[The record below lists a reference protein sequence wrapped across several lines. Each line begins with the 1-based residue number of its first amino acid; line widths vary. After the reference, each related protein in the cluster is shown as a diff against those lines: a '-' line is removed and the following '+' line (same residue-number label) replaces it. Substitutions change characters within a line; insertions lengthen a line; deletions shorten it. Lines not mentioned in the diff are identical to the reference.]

1 MPGTTWRCPGPTVRR
16 SLAGLPA
23 IACLCLLLTSCTS
36 FPGGPYAQ
44 PADSAPTEPSATA
57 PTTAG
62 AEPEPASAVPPSV
75 DELTAQYA
83 AVRLDAMTLRQK
95 VASMFVVRAP
105 GVDGAAWQATVSSK
119 GVGGL
124 ILMGDNVPATADELA
139 ALTGGVSSGSGLA
152 PLIAIDEEGGDVT
165 RLGYDGFAGADTL
178 VSQPESSTRDAFT
191 GRSELLAA
199 SGVSVNF
206 GIVADV
212 TADPASFMFSRVLGQ
227 DAAASSPRVA
237 AAVEGET
244 GRVFSTLKH
253 FPGHGETTGDSHSSV
268 PRSDVDLDAWR
279 TRDAPPFQAGIDAG
293 AELVMF
299 GHLAYT
305 PVDSQPASLSATWHS
320 ILRDELGFTGVTVT
334 DDMGM
339 LEATG
344 LPEYANADENAIRAV
359 AAGND
364 LLLYVTPGDV
374 DAMVTAVV
382 AAVESGRIDPAIVD
396 DAVTRD
402 LELRRELWLRQH
414 PELAF

>member
-1 MPGTTWRCPGPTVRR
+1 VRR
-16 SLAGLPA
+16 SVRRLPA
-23 IACLCLLLTSCTS
+23 ILCLGLLLTSCTS
-36 FPGGPYAQ
+36 FPDGPYEHA
-44 PADSAPTEPSATA
+44 SEERSES
-57 PTTAG
+57 
-62 AEPEPASAVPPSV
+62 AEPAESAKPAEPVEPLAAEAAPSV
-75 DELTAQYA
+75 DEMTAQYA
-83 AVRLDAMTLRQK
+83 AARLDSMTIEQK
-95 VASMFVVRAP
+95 VASMFIVRAP
-105 GVDGAAWQATVSSK
+105 GLDPAAWQAALSSR

-124 ILMGDNVPATADELA
+124 ILMGDNVPATPEELA
-139 ALTGGVSSGSGLA
+139 ALTTGVSSGSGLS

-165 RLGYDGFAGADTL
+165 RLPSDDFPGGEMLAAA
-178 VSQPESSTRDAFT
+178 PESATLDAFT
-191 GRSELLAA
+191 GRSALLAGA
-199 SGVSVNF
+199 GVSVNF

-212 TADPASFMFSRVLGQ
+212 TSDPDSFMYSRVLGG
-227 DAAASSPRVA
+227 DAAAASPRVA
-237 AAVEGET
+237 AAVAGES

-268 PRSDVDLDAWR
+268 PQSDVDLAAWR
-279 TRDAPPFQAGIDAG
+279 SRDAPPFQAGIDAG

-299 GHLAYT
+299 GHLAYS
-305 PVDSQPASLSATWHS
+305 PVDAQPASLSATWHS

-344 LPEYANADENAIRAV
+344 LPEYANANENAIRAV

-374 DAMVTAVV
+374 DAMIAAVV
-382 AAVESGRIDPAIVD
+382 GAVDAGRIDAAVID

-402 LELRRELWLRQH
+402 LELRRTLWLRQH

>member
-1 MPGTTWRCPGPTVRR
+1 MVRR
-16 SLAGLPA
+16 SVAGLPA
-23 IACLCLLLTSCTS
+23 IVCLCLLLTSCTS
-36 FPGGPYAQ
+36 FPGGPFERADAPSTAAASS
-44 PADSAPTEPSATA
+44 PASAPAAATV
-57 PTTAG
+57 
-62 AEPEPASAVPPSV
+62 EPEPAEAAPSV
-75 DELTAQYA
+75 DELTAQYVS
-83 AVRLDAMTLRQK
+83 VRLDAMTLPQK
-95 VASMFVVRAP
+95 VASMFIVRATA
-105 GVDGAAWQATVSSK
+105 VDGAAWQATVSSR
-119 GVGGL
+119 GLGGL
-124 ILMGDNVPATADELA
+124 ILMGDNVPATREELA
-139 ALTGGVSSGSGLA
+139 ALTAGVSSGDGLA
-152 PLIAIDEEGGDVT
+152 PLISIDEEGGDVA
-165 RLGYDGFAGADTL
+165 RLPYDGFAGGDAL
-178 VSQPESSTRDAFT
+178 AGQPEAATLDAFT
-191 GRSELLAA
+191 GRSQLLEAA
-199 SGVSVNF
+199 GVSVNF

-212 TADPASFMFSRVLGQ
+212 TADPASFMFSRVLGG

-237 AAVEGET
+237 AAVTGES

-268 PRSDVDLDAWR
+268 PRSDVDLSAWR
-279 TRDAPPFQAGIDAG
+279 VRDAPPFQAGMDAG

-305 PVDSQPASLSATWHS
+305 PVDPQPASLSETWHTV
-320 ILRDELGFTGVTVT
+320 LRDELGFAGVTIT

-374 DAMVTAVV
+374 DATIAAVV
-382 AAVESGRIDPAIVD
+382 GAVETGRIDPAIID

-402 LELRRELWLRQH
+402 LGLRRELWLRQH

>member
-1 MPGTTWRCPGPTVRR
+1 VRR

-23 IACLCLLLTSCTS
+23 ILCLGLLLTSCS
-36 FPGGPYAQ
+36 SSPGGPSDREGDGRATSVESGERETVA
-44 PADSAPTEPSATA
+44 PA
-57 PTTAG
+57 
-62 AEPEPASAVPPSV
+62 PSV
-75 DELTAQYA
+75 EEMTAQY
-83 AVRLDAMTLRQK
+83 VSTRLDSMTLEQK
-95 VASMFVVRAP
+95 VASMFIVRAP
-105 GVDGAAWQATVSSK
+105 GLDPAAWQAAVSTR
-119 GVGGL
+119 GLGGL
-124 ILMGDNVPATADELA
+124 ILMGDNVPATPEELA
-139 ALTGGVSSGSGLA
+139 ALTSGVSNERGLA
-152 PLIAIDEEGGDVT
+152 PLITIDEEGGDVT
-165 RLGYDGFAGADTL
+165 RLPYDGFPGAGTL
-178 VSQPESSTRDAFT
+178 SSSAASVTLDAFT
-191 GRSELLAA
+191 GRSALLADV
-199 SGVSVNF
+199 GVSVNF

-212 TADPASFMFSRVLGQ
+212 TSDPASFMHSRVLGG
-227 DAAASSPRVA
+227 DAAAASPRVA
-237 AAVEGET
+237 AAVTGES

-268 PRSDVDLDAWR
+268 PQSDVDLVGWR

-305 PVDSQPASLSATWHS
+305 PVDPQPASMSATWHS

-374 DAMVTAVV
+374 DSMI
-382 AAVESGRIDPAIVD
+382 AAVAGAVDTGRIDPAIID

-402 LELRRELWLRQH
+402 LGLRRELWLRQH

>member
-1 MPGTTWRCPGPTVRR
+1 M
-16 SLAGLPA
+16 
-23 IACLCLLLTSCTS
+23 
-36 FPGGPYAQ
+36 
-44 PADSAPTEPSATA
+44 
-57 PTTAG
+57 
-62 AEPEPASAVPPSV
+62 
-75 DELTAQYA
+75 TAQYA
-83 AVRLDAMTLRQK
+83 SVRLESMTLQQK
-95 VASMFVVRAP
+95 VASMFIVRAP
-105 GVDGAAWQATVSSK
+105 GLDGPAWQATVSSR
-119 GVGGL
+119 GLGGL
-124 ILMGDNVPATADELA
+124 ILMGDNVPATREELA
-139 ALTGGVSSGSGLA
+139 ALTAGVSSSGGGLA

-165 RLGYDGFAGADTL
+165 RLPFDGFPGADTL
-178 VSQPESSTRDAFT
+178 SAQPESATLDAFT
-191 GRSELLAA
+191 GRSTLLAA

-212 TADPASFMFSRVLGQ
+212 TADPASFMFSRVLGG

-237 AAVEGET
+237 AAVTGES

-268 PRSDVDLDAWR
+268 PQSDVDLGGWR
-279 TRDAPPFQAGIDAG
+279 ARDAPSFQAGIDAG

-305 PVDSQPASLSATWHS
+305 PVDAQPASLSPTWHS
-320 ILRDELGFTGVTVT
+320 ILRDELGFRGVTVT

-374 DAMVTAVV
+374 DAMIAAVV
-382 AAVESGRIDPAIVD
+382 GAVESGRIDPAVID

>member
-1 MPGTTWRCPGPTVRR
+1 MRR
-16 SLAGLPA
+16 SVAGLPA
-23 IACLCLLLTSCTS
+23 IVCLGLLLTSCSS
-36 FPGGPYAQ
+36 FPGGPFAR
-44 PADSAPTEPSATA
+44 ADESATGGTSATA
-57 PTTAG
+57 TAQAKPE
-62 AEPEPASAVPPSV
+62 AEPVEVAPSV
-75 DELTAQYA
+75 DELTAQYVS
-83 AVRLDAMTLRQK
+83 VRLESMTLEQK
-95 VASMFVVRAP
+95 VASMFIVRAP
-105 GVDGAAWQATVSSK
+105 GLDGPAWQATVSSRRL
-119 GVGGL
+119 GGL
-124 ILMGDNVPATADELA
+124 IVMGDNVPATPAELA
-139 ALTGGVSSGSGLA
+139 ALTATVSSGGGLS

-165 RLGYDGFAGADTL
+165 RLPYDGFAGADTL
-178 VSQPESSTRDAFT
+178 SAQPESATSDAFT
-191 GRSELLAA
+191 GRSQLLADV
-199 SGVSVNF
+199 GVSVNF

-212 TADPASFMFSRVLGQ
+212 TADPASFMSNRVLGG
-227 DAAASSPRVA
+227 DAGAASPRVA
-237 AAVEGET
+237 AAVAGEN

-268 PRSDVDLDAWR
+268 PQSDVDLGGWR
-279 TRDAPPFQAGIDAG
+279 ARDAPPFRAGIDAG

-305 PVDSQPASLSATWHS
+305 PVDPQPASLSTTWHS

-374 DAMVTAVV
+374 DAMIAAVV
-382 AAVESGRIDPAIVD
+382 GAVQSGRIDPAIVD

-402 LELRRELWLRQH
+402 LGLRRELWLRQH

>member
-1 MPGTTWRCPGPTVRR
+1 V
-16 SLAGLPA
+16 
-23 IACLCLLLTSCTS
+23 
-36 FPGGPYAQ
+36 
-44 PADSAPTEPSATA
+44 
-57 PTTAG
+57 
-62 AEPEPASAVPPSV
+62 PSV
-75 DELTAQYA
+75 DELTAHYA
-83 AVRLDAMTLRQK
+83 TVRLASMTLEQK
-95 VASMFVVRAP
+95 VASMFIVRAP
-105 GVDGAAWQATVSSK
+105 GLDGPGWQATVSSK
-119 GVGGL
+119 GLGGL
-124 ILMGDNVPATADELA
+124 ILMGDNVPATPEELTN
-139 ALTGGVSSGSGLA
+139 LTAGVSSGGGLA

-165 RLGYDGFAGADTL
+165 RLPYDGFAGADTL
-178 VSQPESSTRDAFT
+178 SAQPESATLDAFA
-191 GRSELLAA
+191 GRSTLLAA

-212 TADPASFMFSRVLGQ
+212 TSDPASFMYSRVLGG
-227 DAAASSPRVA
+227 DAAAASPRVS
-237 AAVEGET
+237 AAVTGES

-268 PRSDVDLDAWR
+268 PQSDVDLSGWR
-279 TRDAPPFQAGIDAG
+279 ARDAAPFQAGIDAG

-305 PVDSQPASLSATWHS
+305 PVDPQPASLSAAWHS

-344 LPEYANADENAIRAV
+344 LPEYASADENAIRAV

-364 LLLYVTPGDV
+364 LLLYVTPGNV
-374 DAMVTAVV
+374 DAMIGAVV
-382 AAVESGRIDPAIVD
+382 AAVQSGRIDAAIVD

-402 LELRRELWLRQH
+402 LELRRTLWLRQH

>member
-1 MPGTTWRCPGPTVRR
+1 MVRR
-16 SLAGLPA
+16 SVRGLPA
-23 IACLCLLLTSCTS
+23 ILCLGLLLTSCTS
-36 FPGGPYAQ
+36 FPGGPFEHASEE
-44 PADSAPTEPSATA
+44 PAEATA
-57 PTTAG
+57 PAKAT
-62 AEPEPASAVPPSV
+62 ESREPATPAAAPSV
-75 DELTAQYA
+75 EELTAQYVA
-83 AVRLDAMTLRQK
+83 ARLASMTLEQK
-95 VASMFVVRAP
+95 VASMFIVRAP
-105 GVDGAAWQATVSSK
+105 GLDPAAWQAAVSTR

-124 ILMGDNVPATADELA
+124 ILMGDNVPASPEELA
-139 ALTGGVSSGSGLA
+139 ALTTTVSSGSGLA
-152 PLIAIDEEGGDVT
+152 PLISIDEEGGDVT
-165 RLGYDGFAGADTL
+165 RLPADGFPGGDALAAA
-178 VSQPESSTRDAFT
+178 PESATLDAFT
-191 GRSELLAA
+191 GRSTLLASA
-199 SGVSVNF
+199 GVSVNF

-212 TADPASFMFSRVLGQ
+212 TSDPSSFISSRVLGG
-227 DAAASSPRVA
+227 DAAAASPRVA
-237 AAVEGET
+237 AAVAGES

-268 PRSDVDLDAWR
+268 PQSDVGLAAWR
-279 TRDAPPFQAGIDAG
+279 VRDAPPFQAGIDAG

-299 GHLAYT
+299 GHLAYS
-305 PVDSQPASLSATWHS
+305 PVDAQPASLSATWHT

-374 DAMVTAVV
+374 DAMIAAVV
-382 AAVESGRIDPAIVD
+382 GAVGAGRIDAAVID

-402 LELRRELWLRQH
+402 LELRRALWLRQH